1 MLKIL
6 FEGSLLGDSPFIAC
20 VSDSEHPIIGLTL
33 TYGFILFS
41 VVLLLNMIIAM
52 MSKAACLDA
61 PPWRRHG
68 LPPGPLRAQGSGPM
82 LLDAP

>member
-20 VSDSEHPIIGLTL
+20 VSESEHPVTGLAL

-52 MSKAACLDA
+52 VS
-61 PPWRRHG
+61 
-68 LPPGPLRAQGSGPM
+68 
-82 LLDAP
+82 